1 MNNILEINNLYSIIS
16 SPKGPVHVLNDI
28 SFAIPKGKIIGII
41 GESGSGKTE
50 MMKAITGTQRLTPGV
65 VSGSVNYFD
74 SATRSLYPS
83 QRELDNEFSI
93 YPTIDGNYKRKNEDL
108 FKRKVRSNYVD
119 LRGTIFGIIPQD
131 SKSYL
136 NPFWTVEQF
145 FQDAYNRLVESPL
158 MLDTNFDE
166 FLSSN
171 LEKFDLDAKA
181 TRKKYPNELSG
192 GQAQRVMNA
201 FVLAH
206 RPRIIFANESTTG
219 LDVGRQKKVIEHLSV
234 LSEEDPSNT
243 IIIISHD
250 IAFLSHLVEIY
261 YVLFNGFLF
270 ESIYD
275 LKRLN
280 IREMLHPYTGD
291 LLSSLTPD
299 ISDIEPAG
307 DNIKPAANLT
317 EKLTGCP
324 YVGRCGLFAN
334 GDGELKNKC
343 KNELPPAVEKPTG
356 KPPKSLN
363 MDWQRCWH
371 RYLDQ
376 Q

>member
-1 MNNILEINNLYSIIS
+1 
-16 SPKGPVHVLNDI
+16 
-28 SFAIPKGKIIGII
+28 
-41 GESGSGKTE
+41 
-50 MMKAITGTQRLTPGV
+50 MKAITGTQRLTPGV

-74 SATRSLYPS
+74 SSARSLYPS

-93 YPTIDGNYKRKNEDL
+93 YPTIDGNYKRKNEGL

-206 RPRIIFANESTTG
+206 RPRIIFADESTTG

-243 IIIISHD
+243 IIII
-250 IAFLSHLVEIY
+250 
-261 YVLFNGFLF
+261 
-270 ESIYD
+270 
-275 LKRLN
+275 
-280 IREMLHPYTGD
+280 LHRAY
-291 LLSSLTPD
+291 
-299 ISDIEPAG
+299 I
-307 DNIKPAANLT
+307 
-317 EKLTGCP
+317 
-324 YVGRCGLFAN
+324 
-334 GDGELKNKC
+334 
-343 KNELPPAVEKPTG
+343 
-356 KPPKSLN
+356 
-363 MDWQRCWH
+363 
-371 RYLDQ
+371 
-376 Q
+376 